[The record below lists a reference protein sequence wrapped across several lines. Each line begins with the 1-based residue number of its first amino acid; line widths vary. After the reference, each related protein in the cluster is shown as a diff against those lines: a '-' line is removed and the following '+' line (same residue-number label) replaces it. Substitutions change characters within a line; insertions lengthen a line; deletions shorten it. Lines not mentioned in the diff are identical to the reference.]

1 MATSS
6 EFEKLLESN
15 ISQLNMTPGEIIP
28 ATVIDIKNDFVI
40 TNAGLKS
47 EGIIPKNQFMNSNGE
62 LEVSIGDVVDVTL
75 DLVEDGYGETILS
88 REKAKRKKVWS
99 TLETYLNNQE
109 VVSGKVC
116 GKVKGGFTVELM
128 DVKAFLPGSLV
139 DIRPT
144 KETDYLEGK
153 TLDFKI
159 IKMDKIR
166 NNIVL
171 SRKAVLLD
179 QTSSSDEIKEKYAE
193 GNVTKGFVKNL
204 TDYGAFIDLGGIDGL
219 LHITDI
225 SWKRINH
232 PQEVLK
238 VGDEIEVSVL
248 KYDEE
253 KNRVSLGMK
262 QLTDDP
268 WEKVDGNIQLNEV
281 YESKVVNIADYGVF
295 VDLGDNIEGLI
306 RTSEL
311 DWTNKNISPKKVL
324 SLGDNIN
331 VKVVEIDEEKRRL
344 SLSYKQCL
352 PNPWLEFSS
361 NHHKGDI
368 INSEIKSITDFG
380 IFVGLEGGIDGLVHI
395 SDVTNIGKP
404 EDFIRSYKKGDMLET
419 VVLSI
424 DSDRERISLGIK
436 QYIETH
442 FDKFTENL
450 SAGSEIDAEIIS
462 ISDTG
467 VYMKIE
473 NNITASLKLLQKEL
487 KSILEDN
494 TLKVLQNVKCIIKT
508 IDKKNFQVICTLKN
522 DSE

>member
-1 MATSS
+1 MS
-6 EFEKLLESN
+6 ESFQELFEESLKTVEMKSGS
-15 ISQLNMTPGEIIP
+15 IVVGTIIDVDKDWV
-28 ATVIDIKNDFVI
+28 TVH
-40 TNAGLKS
+40 AGLKS
-47 EGIIPKNQFMNSNGE
+47 EGIIPIDQFKDEKGE
-62 LEVSIGDVVDVTL
+62 LDVNIGDEVEVAL
-75 DLVEDGYGETILS
+75 DAVEDGYGETRLS
-88 REKAKRKKVWS
+88 REKAKRIKVWS
-99 TLETYLNNQE
+99 TLENYLDNQE
-109 VVSGKVC
+109 IISGKVC

-139 DIRPT
+139 DVRPT

-159 IKMDKIR
+159 IKMDKVR

-179 QTSSSDEIKEKYAE
+179 QNSSSEEIKEKYAE

-204 TDYGAFIDLGGIDGL
+204 TDYGAFIDLGGMDGL

-262 QLTDDP
+262 QLTEDP
-268 WEKVDGNIQLNEV
+268 WEKVDGNIELNEV
-281 YESKVVNIADYGVF
+281 YESTVVNIADYGVF
-295 VDLGDNIEGLI
+295 VDLGNNIEGLV

-311 DWTNKNISPKKVL
+311 DWTNKNINPSKVL
-324 SLGDNIN
+324 NLGDKINI
-331 VKVVEIDEEKRRL
+331 KVIEIDDDKRRL

-352 PNPWLEFSS
+352 PNPWVEFSN
-361 NHHKGDI
+361 NHQKGDELRC
-368 INSEIKSITDFG
+368 EIKSITDFG

-395 SDVTNIGKP
+395 SDITNIGKP
-404 EDFIRSYKKGDMLET
+404 EDFIRSYKKGDVIDF
-419 VVLSI
+419 VVISI

-436 QYIETH
+436 QYIESN
-442 FDKFTENL
+442 FLKLTENIEI
-450 SAGSEIDAEIIS
+450 GSSVDAEIIS
-462 ISDTG
+462 ISETG
-467 VYMKIE
+467 VYLKI
-473 NNITASLKLLQKEL
+473 NGFLTGSLKLLQKEL
-487 KSILEDN
+487 KDILESDN
-494 TLKVLQNVKCIIKT
+494 FEISQTIKCNIKS
-508 IDKKNFQVICTLKN
+508 IDKKNHQLICTLQQN
-522 DSE
+522 SE

>member
-1 MATSS
+1 MTTTS
-6 EFEKLLESN
+6 EFEQLLESN

-47 EGIIPKNQFMNSNGE
+47 EGIIPKSQFINSDGE
-62 LEVSIGDVVDVTL
+62 LEVAIGDVVEVTL

-88 REKAKRKKVWS
+88 REKAKRKKVW
-99 TLETYLNNQE
+99 TALEDLLKNQE
-109 VVSGKVC
+109 IVSGKVC

-139 DIRPT
+139 DVRPT

-159 IKMDKIR
+159 IKMDKVR

-179 QTSSSDEIKEKYAE
+179 QNSSSEEMKEKYAE
-193 GNVTKGFVKNL
+193 GNTTKGFVKNL

-225 SWKRINH
+225 AWKRINH
-232 PQEVLK
+232 PQEILK
-238 VGDEIEVSVL
+238 VGDEIDVKVL
-248 KYDEE
+248 KFDEE

-268 WEKVDGNIQLNEV
+268 WEKVEGNIELNSV

-295 VDLGDNIEGLI
+295 VDLGDSIEGLI

-324 SLGDNIN
+324 SLGDKIN
-331 VKVVEIDEEKRRL
+331 VKVIEIDEEKRRL

-352 PNPWLEFSS
+352 PNPWEEFS
-361 NHHKGDI
+361 NDHNKGDVI
-368 INSEIKSITDFG
+368 KSEIKSITDFG
-380 IFVGLEGGIDGLVHI
+380 IFVGLDGGIDGLVHI
-395 SDVTNIGKP
+395 SDVTNLGKP
-404 EDFIRSYKKGDMLET
+404 EDFIRSYKKGNLIET

-424 DSDRERISLGIK
+424 DAERERISLGLK
-436 QYIETH
+436 QNIESNFEPLTQ
-442 FDKFTENL
+442 DLEL
-450 SAGSEIDAEIIS
+450 GSEISAEVVS
-462 ISDTG
+462 VSDTG
-467 VYMKIE
+467 VYLKLDQ
-473 NNITASLKLLQKEL
+473 NITGSLKLLQKEL
-487 KSILEDN
+487 REILETSSLAVN
-494 TLKVLQNVKCIIKT
+494 QKIQCNIKS
-508 IDKKNFQVICTLKN
+508 IDKKNFQVICTLL
-522 DSE
+522 DSSE